1 MKRYVLANEGVQS
14 VGTKREQEE
23 KSTRAAAAAKPSRVV
38 SPTDEKEVVQSDSDD
53 IKSTKVNPKP
63 KPTGE
68 ENSSSRAESS
78 VVKNALDERDADLAA
93 AAELAKST
101 KAKLDA
107 NCVTSTFPITNKEK
121 EMAPTE
127 YCPGYVCRDIQF
139 YCSLNDETPRIIADK
154 LGCECKDL
162 LADNRTRYKGL
173 TASSKLQEG
182 TILQIPD
189 RNNIEKLL
197 ALYRYEEGEDKL
209 DFCYECFAVEDPN
222 GPPILLCDG
231 CDAACHLTCTH
242 DKLSAVPDDE
252 WYCRKCCSE
261 RNVAD
266 TAPAA
271 TALVSTKAK
280 RKVKAGSKLKLV
292 PKSSRSVATKASVS
306 SPTSS
311 SIGPKKTFSAMKRKR
326 QLSLSSATPNLS
338 PARPVTPATG
348 VMDSLAFI
356 GGSSAVA
363 AASPGQSKVVSGKPH
378 KKGSKRQSKSLP
390 TQKSSKQESVLS
402 SPEHALRRKDLLAAL
417 DGQDSPTEI
426 IGKSKGDQK
435 DAPGKKKKMHAAKKK
450 KKTTAKHSRAT
461 AGTSDTSSNLR
472 NITQSVEEEFRQF
485 EVTRTRSQKQT
496 ISLRIRRLKEELQS
510 MRNEATSDEGDNMS
524 EAAIAR
530 SKKIMWKQL
539 ELKNLEDEETR
550 LSLRLQQLSTP
561 TDATASNAATS
572 SDDENKSK
580 PELPRKIKEPVE
592 KTNGGRPQEGAV
604 AEEKDSIAETNP
616 SDKKKKRDRKP
627 SVSTSQLEDKESK
640 TKKRKKSVALK
651 KSSSGKVTK
660 KSKPLPMSEPQKKR
674 KKAAKKRKQLA
685 KKARRRSQ
693 TSADG
698 DSDEDY
704 EQVWVD
710 PNAADDNLDVD
721 NGLFINNPMKK
732 RRKDAGRPRG
742 GKNSAYYRW
751 MPCGSCIGCQQ
762 KVDCGRCRSCLDRPA
777 DIDEKTE
784 SDRFHRDV
792 CIYRQCLKPVT
803 SQPVPE
809 NTEQSLPSL
818 PGGVKPQKQMPVLGG
833 VKRDPPADA
842 AKSQDK
848 DADLPNASAPR
859 EAAEIQSLSDNDAAM
874 FEISDMEE
882 EEEDSVVSAKL
893 STNGGDMRHYSVQDM
908 PSLPPVP
915 TQVTVSSP
923 IKVQP
928 PAAGPVGNAAQLA
941 RDLRRRDRSTYDVHE
956 DDEDDNEL
964 SSLCSG
970 DELVALPP
978 L

>member
-1 MKRYVLANEGVQS
+1 MVS
-14 VGTKREQEE
+14 STK
-23 KSTRAAAAAKPSRVV
+23 
-38 SPTDEKEVVQSDSDD
+38 EKEVTQSDSDGV
-53 IKSTKVNPKP
+53 KSTNVHPKP
-63 KPTGE
+63 KPSGDD
-68 ENSSSRAESS
+68 NSSSKADSS
-78 VVKNALDERDADLAA
+78 IVENALDERDVDFAA
-93 AAELAKST
+93 AAELAIST
-101 KAKLDA
+101 KAKSDTS
-107 NCVTSTFPITNKEK
+107 CVTSTFSKTNKETK
-121 EMAPTE
+121 IDE
-127 YCPGYVCRDIQF
+127 YYPGYVCRDIHF
-139 YCSLNDETPRIIADK
+139 YCSLNDETPRIISDK

-162 LADNRTRYKGL
+162 LSDNRSRYKGL
-173 TASSKLQEG
+173 SAASKLQEG

-197 ALYRYEEGEDKL
+197 ALYRYQDGEDKL
-209 DFCYECFAVEDPN
+209 DFCYECFVVEVPN

-242 DKLSAVPDDE
+242 DKLSAVPGDE

-261 RNVAD
+261 RNAAD
-266 TAPAA
+266 TASSA
-271 TALVSTKAK
+271 TALVSIKAK

-292 PKSSRSVATKASVS
+292 PKSSRSVASKSSVS

-311 SIGPKKTFSAMKRKR
+311 SIIGPKKTFSAMKRKR
-326 QLSLSSATPNLS
+326 QFSLSSSTPNLS
-338 PARPVTPATG
+338 SARPVTPATG

-356 GGSSAVA
+356 GGSSAAVA
-363 AASPGQSKVVSGKPH
+363 APPEQSKLVSGKSH
-378 KKGSKRQSKSLP
+378 KKGSKRQSKSFSK
-390 TQKSSKQESVLS
+390 QKSSKQESVLS

-417 DGQDSPTEI
+417 DGQDSPEEM
-426 IGKSKGDQK
+426 IGKSRGDQK
-435 DAPGKKKKMHAAKKK
+435 DAPSKRKTTQAAKK
-450 KKTTAKHSRAT
+450 KKTTAKHSIAT
-461 AGTSDTSSNLR
+461 ADTADTASNLP
-472 NITQSVEEEFRQF
+472 NIITQSVEEEFRQF

-496 ISLRIRRLKEELQS
+496 ISLRIRRLKEELRA
-510 MRNEATSDEGDNMS
+510 MRNEAARDEGESTS

-539 ELKNLEDEETR
+539 ELKNLEDEENR

-561 TDATASNAATS
+561 TDATASNAA
-572 SDDENKSK
+572 SDDENKSE

-592 KTNGGRPQEGAV
+592 KTNGGRSQDGAV
-604 AEEKDSIAETNP
+604 AEDKDGIVEISPYDDSE
-616 SDKKKKRDRKP
+616 KRDRKP
-627 SVSTSQLEDKESK
+627 SGSTSQLDDKEPK

-651 KSSSGKVTK
+651 KSSSGKIAK

-685 KKARRRSQ
+685 KKARRRSK
-693 TSADG
+693 TSTDG

-721 NGLFINNPMKK
+721 NRLFIDNPMKK

-742 GKNSAYYRW
+742 GKKRNNGLYNAYYRW

-784 SDRFHRDV
+784 SDRFHRHV

-803 SQPVPE
+803 SQPVRAE
-809 NTEQSLPSL
+809 NTDQSLPSL

-833 VKRDPPADA
+833 VKRDHPADA
-842 AKSQDK
+842 ATSQDK
-848 DADLPNASAPR
+848 DDGLPNAPAPH
-859 EAAEIQSLSDNDAAM
+859 EDAEIQSLSDNGAAM

-882 EEEDSVVSAKL
+882 EEEASDVSAKV
-893 STNGGDMRHYSVQDM
+893 SASGGDMRHYSVQDM

-928 PAAGPVGNAAQLA
+928 PSAGPVGNAAQLA
-941 RDLRRRDRSTYDVHE
+941 RDLRRRDRSTYALHE
-956 DDEDDNEL
+956 DDEDENEL

-970 DELVALPP
+970 DDLVALPP